1 MAVPIWLSAAAAV
14 LALVG
19 AVGAAYA
26 VSRER
31 GLTAT
36 LEAFRDGNAE
46 LRALWETERTARS
59 DQTQRSALA
68 LAEQEQNCQR
78 QLTQQ
83 GERIA
88 HLGGQVETLQ
98 SGIVNTLV
106 AELRG
111 ALTDAVHA
119 AMNAPER
126 RTPA

>member
-1 MAVPIWLSAAAAV
+1 MAVPVWLSALSAAIGVIA
-14 LALVG
+14 

-36 LEAFRDGNAE
+36 LEAFRDGNTE
-46 LRALWETERTARS
+46 LRALWDSERTARH

-78 QLTQQ
+78 QLQQQ
-83 GERIA
+83 GEKIA
-88 HLGGQVETLQ
+88 HLSGQVDTLQ

-126 RTPA
+126 RTVT